1 MTKGQKR
8 KEREE
13 RKSPPDRAGES
24 TLSDEALRQRI
35 AEKAYELYQQQG
47 ESHGRD
53 LDDWLEAERLVLGEI
68 KSQTYSKAN
77 KPRSRGERSKKS
89 GVK

>member
-1 MTKGQKR
+1 MSAT
-8 KEREE
+8 
-13 RKSPPDRAGES
+13 DTIGES
-24 TLSDEALRQRI
+24 TMDDEVLRQRI
-35 AEKAYELYQQQG
+35 AEKAYELYEKRGQ
-47 ESHGRD
+47 SHGQD

-68 KSQTYSKAN
+68 GSQARSTAK